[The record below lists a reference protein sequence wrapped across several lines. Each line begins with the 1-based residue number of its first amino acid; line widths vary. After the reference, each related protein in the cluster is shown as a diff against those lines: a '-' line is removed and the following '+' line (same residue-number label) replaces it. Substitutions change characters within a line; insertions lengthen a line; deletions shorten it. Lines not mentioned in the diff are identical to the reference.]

1 MKNLILF
8 FFLLFLFFLQAQ
20 QTSGQQ
26 AIRITRDSLI
36 KSIPVTGNWKFHSGD
51 NIAWANPAFNDS
63 AWTDTKSS
71 FDLEKGADK
80 KIGFKGQGW
89 FRKQFFSDSTMSETP
104 LAIEIEQ
111 DGATEIYVDGKLIK
125 RYGVFR
131 KNGEAY
137 YENPKYELAVLLLK
151 PGAHVLA
158 VRYENFDAWMRL
170 SRYYES
176 DAGFTMSFTNLNYGI
191 QSMRGALFAFSL
203 ITLISGSIFLAL
215 FIVHLILF
223 LFYRGAISNLIFSL
237 FNIGFASFFF
247 LIYIG
252 IIGQSITYQD
262 VSTLLINIALCLSCF
277 SLCALVNNLFS
288 KRKLRFRIIT
298 ALCIAVIIVTFIKY
312 DIATR
317 MLAGVAVICALEAVI
332 LVCRAM
338 YLKIKGAK
346 ILGTGILFFVLFF
359 ASIII
364 ASLMLGGIHVES
376 GTVGIFLIILAVM
389 AIFSIPFSM
398 SAYLAWSFAAVN
410 RSLKTQLQQVEI
422 LSKKSLEQE
431 QEKQLMLESR
441 QEELE
446 KEVAVRTT
454 EVMQQKAKIEQ
465 QHEALKAEKKKS
477 DDLLLNILP
486 AEVAEELKETGT
498 TKAQHF
504 DHVSVL
510 FTDFVNFTQISEQLS
525 PEELVQQLHECF
537 RAFDEIIERNGL
549 EKIKTIG
556 DAYLAVSG
564 MPVANDRH
572 AYNAVKAGLEIIA
585 FISNRDASKP
595 AFQVRVGV
603 NSGDLVAGIVGVK
616 KFAYDIWG
624 DTVNMASRMESNS
637 EAGRVNISENTH
649 RLVLNDF
656 TFTYRG
662 KINAKNKGE
671 VDMYF
676 VDEETIKP

>member
-1 MKNLILF
+1 MKKI
-8 FFLLFLFFLQAQ
+8 FLLLLLLFPLLLQAQ
-20 QTSGQQ
+20 EIPGEKVVLVTKD
-26 AIRITRDSLI
+26 RLTRRMVID
-36 KSIPVTGNWKFHSGD
+36 GNWKFHSGD
-51 NIAWANPAFNDS
+51 NIAWANPLYNDS
-63 AWTDTKSS
+63 AWTDTRSTM
-71 FDLEKGADK
+71 DLDKDEDK
-80 KIGFKGQGW
+80 KLGFKGQAW
-89 FRKQFFSDSTMSETP
+89 FRKRFFSDSTMLETP
-104 LAIEIEQ
+104 LAIETEL
-111 DGATEIYVDGKLIK
+111 DGATEIYVDGKMIK
-125 RYGVFR
+125 QYGVFR
-131 KNGEAY
+131 KNGEWY
-137 YENPKYELAVLLLK
+137 YENPKYELATFLVR

-158 VRYENFDAWMRL
+158 VRYENFDAWKRL
-170 SRYYES
+170 SRFDES
-176 DAGFTMSFTNLNYGI
+176 EVGFSMSFVELTYGI
-191 QSMRGALFAFSL
+191 QSMRSTLFVTSL

-223 LFYRGAISNLIFSL
+223 LFYRNAISNLIFSL
-237 FNIGFASFFF
+237 FNISFASFFF

-252 IIGQSITYQD
+252 VIGQSLAWQD
-262 VSTLLINIALCLSCF
+262 TSTLLINIALSLACF
-277 SLCALVNNLFS
+277 SLSALVNNLFS
-288 KRKLRFRIIT
+288 KSKLRFKIIT
-298 ALCIAVIIVTFIKY
+298 VLCIAVVVMVFISYEISTK
-312 DIATR
+312 
-317 MLAGVAVICALEAVI
+317 MLAATGIICALEAAI

-346 ILGTGILFFVLFF
+346 ILGFGILFFVLFF
-359 ASIII
+359 ASIIVT
-364 ASLMLGGIHVES
+364 SLILGGFHVE
-376 GTVGIFLIILAVM
+376 GGLIAVLLVTLAVM

-398 SAYLAWSFAAVN
+398 SAYLAWNFAAVN
-410 RSLKTQLQQVEI
+410 RSLKTQLHQVEI

-431 QEKQLMLESR
+431 QEKQLMLENR
-441 QEELE
+441 KEELE
-446 KEVAVRTT
+446 NEVAVRTT

-504 DHVSVL
+504 DHVTVL

-525 PEELVQQLHECF
+525 PEDLVQQLHECF

-572 AYNAVKAGLEIIA
+572 AYNAVNAGLEIIA
-585 FISNRDASKP
+585 FINNRNNGKTS
-595 AFQVRVGV
+595 FQVRVGV

-649 RLVLNDF
+649 RLVLSDF

-676 VDEETIKP
+676 VDEKIINP